1 MHLPCS
7 ILHARTAESWK
18 ITEDARVTPS
28 KEDTSR
34 SVRVEETPQEQR
46 QLMALPPGEQG
57 GYDCK
62 FVERPQELETDCPV
76 CLRVFRD
83 PFQVTCCGKSFCQ
96 SCIKCL
102 QADKESCPNCNEADF
117 DVYPNERLRRL
128 LYACQV
134 RCVHLKSGCEWT
146 GGLGELDSHLNLNP
160 ELDKQLI
167 GCAFAAVACT
177 RCLEYFQRR
186 HVHTHESESCPQRPF
201 SCDYCHDYSSVSEDL
216 VNSHW
221 PVCKCY
227 PVPCPNDCG
236 LYPERQN
243 VEAHLNTVCPLTV
256 VKCDFHYTGCEVQL
270 VRKDMRTHLT
280 ESLATHISLLTTQT
294 QTLADKSEL
303 LPYLSLLAL
312 HNQQLTQL
320 TVLQKQTLEEL
331 GKENE
336 SLKLEVK
343 KGISQEVAEL
353 RRQQKASLEENRH
366 KLQELERTGK
376 HEIEALKQ
384 RVKEQEVVAL
394 RKMQKENLEETKRK
408 IRELD
413 REKGTQAT
421 VITELRKCS
430 DTSKREIQGKK
441 LKMNLDISQ
450 EVAELGRQQK
460 ESLEESHCK
469 IQELVRE
476 GKHEIEAL
484 KRKVNKDVEQEVAR
498 LRKVQKEC
506 VEESQHRMQEFERKT
521 QSQHTLITELQQF
534 CDTSKRE
541 IEALKLKVNK
551 DVLQEV
557 AELRKQQ
564 KENDEESQQKIL
576 ELERQNKVQA
586 TQLQKYADTNE
597 YEIEILKLKGSMDV
611 EEQVAGVR
619 KKLMHELEKEKQSRA
634 IVCAELQKCSYS
646 SKREIE
652 ALKLKVNKDM
662 EQEVAELRRQQKES
676 LEKGHHILQELER
689 DKQKQATVLAQL
701 QECSDKSE
709 HQIGA
714 LNQVKMD
721 VEQKVAELRR
731 QQKEKKESCE
741 EILQELERQRQGVT
755 AQVQKCS
762 DESER
767 QIKALT
773 VDVEQ
778 KVAELSRQQDQHRAS
793 LATLQMHVQIF
804 PPIKFTV
811 TTECE
816 WPWNSFPFYSHPQGY
831 KMCLKVF
838 PHGYGIGV
846 GTHVSV
852 FVQLMKGDFDDCL
865 QWPFQGTVVLQL
877 CNQLQDK
884 YHYGDTID
892 FSLPADHSIINRV
905 TSGEVTE
912 GSEWGTYTFI
922 AHEFLNFNSTIYCQ
936 YLVDNSLFFRILAV
950 ECLSKPGV
958 LPTELTMA
966 NFEQHKIDNDCWSS
980 PQFFTHPQGYKMG
993 LEVYVSRFYDD
1004 CNTYISVYVHLLRG
1018 EFDGYLKWPFHGY
1031 VTVAMLNQLEDKNHA
1046 IETIRFSDA
1055 TEYAGNR
1062 SFIAHTQLNYQ
1073 PTMNCQYLKY
1083 DCLRFR
1089 IVKVE
1094 LL

>member
-1 MHLPCS
+1 M
-7 ILHARTAESWK
+7 
-18 ITEDARVTPS
+18 TPS
-28 KEDTSR
+28 KEDTPR
-34 SVRVEETPQEQR
+34 SVLVEETPQEQR
-46 QLMALPPGEQG
+46 QLMALPPGDQG

-62 FVERPQELETDCPV
+62 FVARPQELETDCPI

-96 SCIKCL
+96 SCIKCV
-102 QADKESCPNCNEADF
+102 QADKESCPNCNKVKF
-117 DVYPNERLRRL
+117 DAFPNERLRRL
-128 LYACQV
+128 LYASRV
-134 RCVHLKSGCEWT
+134 RCVHLNSGCEWT
-146 GGLGELDSHLNLNP
+146 GGLGELDTHLNLNP

-177 RCLEYFQRR
+177 RCFEYFQRR
-186 HVHTHESESCPQRPF
+186 HVQTHESESCPQRPF
-201 SCDYCHDYSSVSEDL
+201 SCDYCHDYSSVSEDM

-236 LYPERQN
+236 VYPERQN
-243 VEAHLNTVCPLTV
+243 VEAHVNTVCPLTV

-270 VRKDMRTHLT
+270 VRKDMQTHLA
-280 ESLATHISLLTTQT
+280 ESLAIHISLLTTQT
-294 QTLADKSEL
+294 QTLAEKSEL

-320 TVLQKQTLEEL
+320 TIQHKQTLEEL
-331 GKENE
+331 RKENE
-336 SLKLEVK
+336 TLKLVNKE
-343 KGISQEVAEL
+343 ISQEVAEL

-384 RVKEQEVVAL
+384 RVKKDMEQEVVEL
-394 RKMQKENLEETKRK
+394 RKMQEENLEETKRK
-408 IRELD
+408 IQELE

-430 DTSKREIQGKK
+430 DKSKREIQAMK

-450 EVAELGRQQK
+450 EMAELGRQQK

-469 IQELVRE
+469 IQELERP
-476 GKHEIEAL
+476 GKHEIEAM
-484 KRKVNKDVEQEVAR
+484 KRKVNKDVEQEVTR
-498 LRKVQKEC
+498 LRKIQKEC
-506 VEESQHRMQEFERKT
+506 VEESQHKMKEFEREM
-521 QSQHTLITELQQF
+521 QSQHTLITELQHF
-534 CDTSKRE
+534 CDTSERE
-541 IEALKLKVNK
+541 IEAMKLKVNK

-564 KENDEESQQKIL
+564 KESDKESQQKIL

-586 TQLQKYADTNE
+586 AQLQKYADTSE

-619 KKLMHELEKEKQSRA
+619 KKLMHDLEKEKQSQA
-634 IVCAELQKCSYS
+634 VVIAELQKCSYS

-662 EQEVAELRRQQKES
+662 EQKVAELRREQKES
-676 LEKGHHILQELER
+676 LEKSQHTLQELER
-689 DKQKQATVLAQL
+689 EKQEQATVLAQL
-701 QECSDKSE
+701 QECSDKNE
-709 HQIGA
+709 CQIGA
-714 LNQVKMD
+714 LNKVKSLM
-721 VEQKVAELRR
+721 VEKVAELRR
-731 QQKEKKESCE
+731 QQKEQKESRE
-741 EILQELERQRQGVT
+741 EILQELEQQKQGVT

-778 KVAELSRQQDQHRAS
+778 KAAELRRQQDEHRAS
-793 LATLQMHVQIF
+793 LGTLQMHVQIF

-838 PHGYGIGV
+838 PHGCGIGQ
-846 GTHVSV
+846 GTYVSV
-852 FVQLMKGDFDDCL
+852 FVQLMKGEFDDCL

-877 CNQLQDK
+877 CNHLQDK

-905 TSGEVTE
+905 ISGEVTE

-922 AHEFLNFNSTIYCQ
+922 AHEFLNFNSAIYCQ
-936 YLVDNSLFFRILAV
+936 YLMDNSLVFRILAV

-980 PQFFTHPQGYKMG
+980 PQFYTHPQGYKMG
-993 LEVYVSRFYDD
+993 LEVYVSRFYDE

-1031 VTVAMLNQLEDKNHA
+1031 VTVAMLNQLEDMNHA

-1062 SFIAHTQLNYQ
+1062 GFIPHTQLNYQ
-1073 PTMNCQYLKY
+1073 PANNCQYLKY

>member
-1 MHLPCS
+1 M
-7 ILHARTAESWK
+7 
-18 ITEDARVTPS
+18 
-28 KEDTSR
+28 
-34 SVRVEETPQEQR
+34 Q
-46 QLMALPPGEQG
+46 
-57 GYDCK
+57 
-62 FVERPQELETDCPV
+62 
-76 CLRVFRD
+76 
-83 PFQVTCCGKSFCQ
+83 
-96 SCIKCL
+96 
-102 QADKESCPNCNEADF
+102 
-117 DVYPNERLRRL
+117 
-128 LYACQV
+128 
-134 RCVHLKSGCEWT
+134 
-146 GGLGELDSHLNLNP
+146 
-160 ELDKQLI
+160 
-167 GCAFAAVACT
+167 
-177 RCLEYFQRR
+177 
-186 HVHTHESESCPQRPF
+186 
-201 SCDYCHDYSSVSEDL
+201 
-216 VNSHW
+216 
-221 PVCKCY
+221 
-227 PVPCPNDCG
+227 
-236 LYPERQN
+236 
-243 VEAHLNTVCPLTV
+243 
-256 VKCDFHYTGCEVQL
+256 
-270 VRKDMRTHLT
+270 THLA
-280 ESLATHISLLTTQT
+280 ESLAIHISLLTTQT
-294 QTLADKSEL
+294 QTLAEKSEL

-320 TVLQKQTLEEL
+320 TIQHKQTLEEL
-331 GKENE
+331 RKENE
-336 SLKLEVK
+336 TLKLVNKE
-343 KGISQEVAEL
+343 ISQEVADL
-353 RRQQKASLEENRH
+353 RRQQKVSLEENRH
-366 KLQELERTGK
+366 KLQELERAGK

-384 RVKEQEVVAL
+384 SVKKDIEREVVGL
-394 RKMQKENLEETKRK
+394 RKMQENLEETKRK
-408 IRELD
+408 IRELE

-430 DTSKREIQGKK
+430 DTSKREIQAMK
-441 LKMNLDISQ
+441 LNMNIDISQ
-450 EVAELGRQQK
+450 EVAELRRQQK
-460 ESLEESHCK
+460 ESLEECHCK
-469 IQELVRE
+469 IQELERA
-476 GKHEIEAL
+476 GKHEIETL
-484 KRKVNKDVEQEVAR
+484 NREVNKDVEKEVAR

-506 VEESQHRMQEFERKT
+506 LEESQHKMQEFERKT
-521 QSQHTLITELQQF
+521 RSQDTLITELQQFCDTSKCEIEALKLKVNQDVLQEVAELRKQQKESHEESQHKQLEVKKEISQEVADLRRQQKVSLEENRHKLQELERAGKHEIEALKQSVKKDIEREVVGLRKMQENLEETKRKIRELEREKGTQATVITELRKCSDTSKREIQAMKLNMNIDISQEVAELRRQQKESLEECHCKIQELERAGKHEIETLNREVNKDVEKEVARLRKVQKECLEESQHKMQEFERKTRSQDTLITELQQF

-564 KENDEESQQKIL
+564 KESHKESQHKIL
-576 ELERQNKVQA
+576 ELEEQNKVQTA
-586 TQLQKYADTNE
+586 QLQKYADTSE
-597 YEIEILKLKGSMDV
+597 YKIEILKLKGSMDV
-611 EEQVAGVR
+611 EEQIAGVR
-619 KKLMHELEKEKQSRA
+619 KKLMHDLEKEKQSQA
-634 IVCAELQKCSYS
+634 VVIAELQKCSYS

-662 EQEVAELRRQQKES
+662 EQEVAELRREQKES
-676 LEKGHHILQELER
+676 LEKSQHTLQELER
-689 DKQKQATVLAQL
+689 EKQEQATVLALL
-701 QECSDKSE
+701 QECSDKNE

-714 LNQVKMD
+714 LNKVKSLM
-721 VEQKVAELRR
+721 VEKVAELRR
-731 QQKEKKESCE
+731 QQKEQKESRE
-741 EILQELERQRQGVT
+741 EILQELEQQKQGVT

-778 KVAELSRQQDQHRAS
+778 KAAELRRQQDEHRAS
-793 LATLQMHVQIF
+793 LATLQMYVQMF

-816 WPWNSFPFYSHPQGY
+816 WPCYSIPFHSHPQGY

-838 PHGYGIGV
+838 PHGFGIGQ
-846 GTHVSV
+846 GTYVSV

-877 CNQLQDK
+877 CNHLQDK

-892 FSLPADHSIINRV
+892 FSLPADHNIINRV

-922 AHEFLNFNSTIYCQ
+922 AHKFLDFNSAIYCQ
-936 YLVDNSLFFRILAV
+936 YLMNNSLLFRILAV

-980 PQFFTHPQGYKMG
+980 PQFYTHPQGYKMG
-993 LEVYVSRFYDD
+993 LEVYVSRFYDE

-1018 EFDGYLKWPFHGY
+1018 EFDGYLKWPFNGY
-1031 VTVAMLNQLEDKNHA
+1031 VTVAMLNQLEDMNHA

-1062 SFIAHTQLNYQ
+1062 GFIPHTQLNYQ
-1073 PTMNCQYLKY
+1073 PANNCQYLKY